1 MDENLT
7 STYSYQGIAPKIPW
21 NRPISKSEVKIR
33 PNKGHPRG
41 ALEQIKDICN
51 EENFTVWID
60 SQKRFGNCFYLT
72 LFGYLPAI
80 LFTLTSVYFLA
91 KPSYGFHHT
100 I

>member
-7 STYSYQGIAPKIPW
+7 STYSYQGIALKMSRKQPDFPLKHNLLFHFRPKT
-21 NRPISKSEVKIR
+21 
-33 PNKGHPRG
+33 GHF
-41 ALEQIKDICN
+41 EQNKDICN

-60 SQKRFGNCFYLT
+60 NEKRFGNCFYLT

-91 KPSYGFHHT
+91 KPS
-100 I
+100 